1 MSNVCSQDETI
12 SRARVIRDNAA
23 DFTVANAPREQAA
36 IDLTN
41 VDAADPTDDPDND
54 AEPAQLEKDRWQPSS
69 SLPGAADQSSA
80 AAAALAMDV
89 DPDRMLHSFEID
101 STQVRCTAMHSMGNS
116 QTECASVVM
125 LLPVC
130 ALRII

>member
-1 MSNVCSQDETI
+1 MSLSSNTTSCCQDETI
-12 SRARVIRDNAA
+12 RRARVIRDNAA

-54 AEPAQLEKDRWQPSS
+54 AEPARLQKDEWQPPS
-69 SLPGAADQSSA
+69 SLPGATDQSSA
-80 AAAALAMDV
+80 AAAALAMDI

-101 STQVRCTAMHSMGNS
+101 STQV
-116 QTECASVVM
+116 
-125 LLPVC
+125 
-130 ALRII
+130 

>member
-1 MSNVCSQDETI
+1 MPSVCVCVCSQDETI

-36 IDLTN
+36 IDLTH

-54 AEPAQLEKDRWQPSS
+54 AQPAQLEKDKWQPSS
-69 SLPGAADQSSA
+69 SLPGTADQSSA

-101 STQVRCTAMHSMGNS
+101 STQV
-116 QTECASVVM
+116 
-125 LLPVC
+125 
-130 ALRII
+130 

>member
-101 STQVRCTAMHSMGNS
+101 STQVRCKAMHSIGSNQIKCTCS
-116 QTECASVVM
+116 SCQLSGCSRSA
-125 LLPVC
+125 
-130 ALRII
+130 R